1 MYICFGVI
9 ALVAYTIFLKRENAR
24 RDKGERDEI
33 IENQVETHDSRNGKN
48 GHYATVDEAK
58 KESQIFICRILFP
71 C

>member
-24 RDKGERDEI
+24 RDSDKGERDEI

-48 GHYATVDEAK
+48 GRYATVDEAK
-58 KESQIFICRILFP
+58 KDKG
-71 C
+71 